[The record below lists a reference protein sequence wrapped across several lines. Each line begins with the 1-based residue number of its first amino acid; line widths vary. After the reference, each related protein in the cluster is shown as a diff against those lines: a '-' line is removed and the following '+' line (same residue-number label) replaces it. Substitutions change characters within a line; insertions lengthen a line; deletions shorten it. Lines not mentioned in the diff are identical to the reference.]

1 MIVAAF
7 SIFLSVFIVSII
19 MYGIYNGRADAIKD
33 YRTHL
38 GDAAGGH
45 PYRSAW
51 HLYNMTGKAGLFF
64 GGCSFMGLIY
74 CFYIISDIVMIVFAI
89 IWMVISFYL
98 SWEFWEY
105 NYRCQGKKWYEVD
118 ETMKLKT
125 GIGWLDYFLGFHH
138 SPE

>member
-1 MIVAAF
+1 MTLATF
-7 SIFLSVFIVSII
+7 SIFLTTFIASVV

-38 GDAAGGH
+38 GDERGGH

-51 HLYNMTGKAGLFF
+51 HLYNMVGKVGLFL
-64 GGCSFMGLIY
+64 GGCSFMGLIH
-74 CFYIISDIVMIVFAI
+74 CFYEISDTVIITFAVV
-89 IWMVISFYL
+89 WVILSLYL

-105 NYRCQGKKWYEVD
+105 NYRGQGEVWYKVD

-125 GIGWLDYFLGFHH
+125 GIYWIDYFLGFHH